1 MPGRNC
7 CMPQCTISET
17 QKHVGIKLFQIP
29 TRKNDFYSEWRK
41 ETIDVVGKYRVIDGI
56 FQTRIEN
63 GRAFICEKHYA
74 EDDFEFT
81 SRYTFAINKINEKFF
96 LIWLNSL

>member
-1 MPGRNC
+1 MTFTPSG
-7 CMPQCTISET
+7 
-17 QKHVGIKLFQIP
+17 
-29 TRKNDFYSEWRK
+29 
-41 ETIDVVGKYRVIDGI
+41 GKRPLMLLEYYRVIDGI

-74 EDDFEFT
+74 ENDFEFT